1 MFPKIITSLP
11 GPKAKAII
19 DRDKAVMSPSYTRDY
34 PLVIERGEGAM
45 VYDPDGNRFLD
56 MAAGIAVCSTGH
68 SHPDVVKAISE
79 QAQKFLHMSGTDF
92 YYDVQVSLAERL
104 AGLAPISG
112 EKRLFYA
119 NSGTEA
125 VEAALKLSRYHT
137 RRRYIIAFH
146 GAFHGRTMGSLSL
159 TASKMIQKK
168 GFSPLLPGI
177 IHAPYAYCYRCAYN
191 LNCPECGLRCV
202 QYIEDVVF
210 QRLVEPENVAAIFV
224 EPIQGEGGYVVPP
237 KQFLSGLRELC
248 DKYEILLVA
257 DEVQCGMGRTGKLFA
272 SEHFDLK
279 PDIICLAKGIASGMP
294 LGAMIANADTMNW
307 EPGSHASTF
316 GGNPVSCAAALKTL
330 DLLENE
336 LMRNAE
342 VIGERLISR
351 FKRLMDEYECV
362 GDVRG
367 RGLMIGIE
375 LVKNRSSRQKFPE
388 LRNRIILECFKK
400 GVLLLGCGDNSLR
413 IAPPL
418 IITAE
423 QADLAADTIEAAL
436 REATA

>member
-1 MFPKIITSLP
+1 MLPKIITDLP

-56 MAAGIAVCSTGH
+56 MAAGIAVCATGH
-68 SHPDVVKAISE
+68 SHPEVADAIAK

-92 YYDVQVSLAERL
+92 YYDVQVQLAERL
-104 AGLAPISG
+104 AARAPIKG
-112 EKRLFYA
+112 QKRVFFS

-137 RRRYIIAFH
+137 RRRYLIAFH

-159 TASKMIQKK
+159 TASKAIQKK

-191 LNCPECGLRCV
+191 LTHPACGVRCV
-202 QYIEDVVF
+202 RYIEDVIF

-224 EPIQGEGGYVVPP
+224 EPIQGEGGYVIPP
-237 KQFLSGLRELC
+237 EAFLLGLRELC
-248 DKYEILLVA
+248 DKYGMLLVA
-257 DEVQCGMGRTGKLFA
+257 DEVQSGMGRTGTLFA
-272 SEHFDLK
+272 LEHFDVS
-279 PDIICLAKGIASGMP
+279 PDIICLAKGIASGLP
-294 LGAMIANADTMNW
+294 LGALIANSDTMNW
-307 EPGSHASTF
+307 EYGSHASTF

-330 DLLENE
+330 DLLESE
-336 LMRNAE
+336 LMHNAE
-342 VIGERLISR
+342 EIGQRLLLR
-351 FKRLMDEYECV
+351 LKRLVEQYECV

-367 RGLMIGIE
+367 LGLMIGIE
-375 LVKNRSSRQKFPE
+375 IIKNKASKQKFPE
-388 LRNRIILECFKK
+388 LRNRVILECFKK
-400 GVLLLGCGDNSLR
+400 GVLILGCGDNCLR

-423 QADLAADTIEAAL
+423 QADFAAQTIESVI
-436 REATA
+436 RESSS